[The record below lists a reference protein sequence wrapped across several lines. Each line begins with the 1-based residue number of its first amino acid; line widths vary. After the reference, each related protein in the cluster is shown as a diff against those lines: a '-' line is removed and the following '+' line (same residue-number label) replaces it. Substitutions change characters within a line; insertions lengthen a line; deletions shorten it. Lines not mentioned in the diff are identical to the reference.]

1 MKTFAELLAKYMNQN
16 AVKTTQLANKIGV
29 ERQTVRYWLDGSVL
43 RPKCETVAKCASVL
57 RLTLI
62 EREEFLR
69 AAGCPS
75 ENVVPK
81 PQAPQ
86 NNPIEKTSDK
96 TQALPIVNTL
106 TVPIVNIPINHPHQ
120 FFGRERELKRIFERW
135 RHLPLHHLAVIG
147 PTKSGKTSL
156 LHYVKNIHTATRLR
170 EEQGQDCLPSAYQFV
185 FVDFQGAGMC
195 EEERLLTYI
204 LKELDLT
211 VPSPCDLF
219 HFTDIMRHEL
229 HKPTVLLMDRIDI
242 ALQAEALNYQFWWGI
257 RSLVINDLK
266 GRLGLLVASPQL
278 PTELI
283 PKGGDSQPSPFLNIF
298 ADVLT
303 LEPFEESEAREL
315 LRYSPQP
322 LDEADVEW
330 ILENSGR
337 WPALVQMLCDMRL
350 KMSGEGWKEEGLKRI
365 EPYRYLLS

>member
-1 MKTFAELLAKYMNQN
+1 MKEVKDLLKAYMDREGFNDDSLADQ
-16 AVKTTQLANKIGV
+16 VKVSKITIYNWRTGIVKKIGCDKIKQCAEV
-29 ERQTVRYWLDGSVL
+29 LNLIPEERREFLIA
-43 RPKCETVAKCASVL
+43 AKCL
-57 RLTLI
+57 PP
-62 EREEFLR
+62 EE
-69 AAGCPS
+69 
-75 ENVVPK
+75 EVP
-81 PQAPQ
+81 
-86 NNPIEKTSDK
+86 
-96 TQALPIVNTL
+96 L
-106 TVPIVNIPINHPHQ
+106 VPIVNIPIHYPQQ
-120 FFGRERELKRIFERW
+120 FFGREMEVKRIFERW
-135 RHLPLHHLAVIG
+135 KQLPLHHLAVIG

-170 EEQGQDCLPSAYQFV
+170 EGQCQDCLPSAYQFV

-195 EEERLLTYI
+195 EVERLLTYI
-204 LKELDLT
+204 LKELNLT

-219 HFTDIMRHEL
+219 HFIDVMRYEL

-283 PKGGDSQPSPFLNIF
+283 PKGGDNQPSPFLNIF

-303 LEPFEESEAREL
+303 LESFEESEARKL
-315 LRYSPQP
+315 LQSSPQP

-350 KMSGEGWKEEGLKRI
+350 KMSGEGWKEVGLKRI
-365 EPYRYLLS
+365 EPYRYLL